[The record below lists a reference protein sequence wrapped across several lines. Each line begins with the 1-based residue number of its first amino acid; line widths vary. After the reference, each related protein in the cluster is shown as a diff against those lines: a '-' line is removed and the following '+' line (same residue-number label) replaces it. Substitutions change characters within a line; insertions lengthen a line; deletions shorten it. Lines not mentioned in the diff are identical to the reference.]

1 MPDWIIAL
9 LNDIKVSR
17 ELLQAVDFALPS
29 FICLW
34 FMIVLLP
41 LKGMDRRDPI
51 AGAVYTMFCMGAGV
65 VLMFALPKEYI
76 PNPSLGVQ
84 VISVF
89 LMGVVAAFRWGYGA
103 NEMLLAHELMLKEKK
118 RKKEDGEAQ

>member
-1 MPDWIIAL
+1 MPEWLGAL
-9 LNDIKVSR
+9 FNDIKVAW

-34 FMIVLLP
+34 FMLILLP

-65 VLMFALPKEYI
+65 SLMFALPKAYI

-84 VISVF
+84 VVSVF
-89 LMGVVAAFRWGYGA
+89 LMGSVAAFRWGYGVE
-103 NEMLLAHELMLKEKK
+103 EMLLAQEAAEKEK
-118 RKKEDGEAQ
+118 RKKLRGKT